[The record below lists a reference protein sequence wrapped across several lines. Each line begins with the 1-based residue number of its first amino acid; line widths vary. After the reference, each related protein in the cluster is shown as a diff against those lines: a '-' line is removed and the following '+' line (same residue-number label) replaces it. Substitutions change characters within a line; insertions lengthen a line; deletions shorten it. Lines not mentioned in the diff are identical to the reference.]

1 MLLNP
6 EDYPHQYIRY
16 MLGISSIIVGIKVTI
31 PIIKKNDNR
40 ILH

>member
-1 MLLNP
+1 
-6 EDYPHQYIRY
+6 

-40 ILH
+40 IFYNVTFI